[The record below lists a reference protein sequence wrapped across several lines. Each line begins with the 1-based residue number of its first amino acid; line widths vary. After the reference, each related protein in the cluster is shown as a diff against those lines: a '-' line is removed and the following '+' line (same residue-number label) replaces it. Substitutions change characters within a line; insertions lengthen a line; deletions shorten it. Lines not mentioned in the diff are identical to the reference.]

1 MTTPAQIAEWREEAH
16 WLYLKDTS
24 VDFDTKR
31 EFVYAA
37 GYLCARTEIA
47 KLAGAEAEIA
57 ALKQGLHR
65 ADEKLAAL
73 MPLAKLAA
81 LMMKNVFPDDPEL
94 FAEWCMEAGCFDSEW
109 NYTPGIKATIEKLLT
124 GEP

>member
-1 MTTPAQIAEWREEAH
+1 MITPAQITEWRKAALTQYIRTPIDPSNVSH
-16 WLYLKDTS
+16 SHY
-24 VDFDTKR
+24 
-31 EFVYAA
+31 YAA
-37 GYLCARTEIA
+37 GYIRARTEIA